1 MRCLVTAAGRAQL
14 TASSLLNPLRRDHHH
29 HLKEPMAEPASSTV
43 GIAIAAGTITLTGSI
58 LGVQY
63 DALLAGL
70 AGGLVSLSYL
80 PPMRWS
86 RIASS
91 VAGSSLIAGWFAPVA
106 SVTAGNYFPFIS
118 AAGESGIRI
127 AAAAGLGL
135 CAQVIIPAAF
145 AWLRKKG
152 DLP

>member
-1 MRCLVTAAGRAQL
+1 
-14 TASSLLNPLRRDHHH
+14 
-29 HLKEPMAEPASSTV
+29 MAEPASSTV

-80 PPMRWS
+80 PPMRGPQ
-86 RIASS
+86 IAGS
-91 VAGSSLIAGWFAPVA
+91 VIGSSLIAGWFAPVA
-106 SVTAGNYFPFIS
+106 SVTAANYFPFLS
-118 AAGESGIRI
+118 SAGESGIRI
-127 AAAAGLGL
+127 AATAGLGL

-152 DLP
+152 DVP

>member
-1 MRCLVTAAGRAQL
+1 
-14 TASSLLNPLRRDHHH
+14 
-29 HLKEPMAEPASSTV
+29 MAEPASSTV
-43 GIAIAAGTITLTGSI
+43 GIAIAADTITLTGSI

-80 PPMRWS
+80 PPMR
-86 RIASS
+86 
-91 VAGSSLIAGWFAPVA
+91 GPQIAGWFAPVA
-106 SVTAGNYFPFIS
+106 SVTAANYFPFLS
-118 AAGESGIRI
+118 SAGESGIRI

-152 DLP
+152 DVP